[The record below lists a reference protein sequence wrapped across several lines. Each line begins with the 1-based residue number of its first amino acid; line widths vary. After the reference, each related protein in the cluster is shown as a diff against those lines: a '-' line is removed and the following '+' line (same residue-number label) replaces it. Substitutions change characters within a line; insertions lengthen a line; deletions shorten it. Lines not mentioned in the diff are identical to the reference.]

1 MSATRV
7 HLLLSD
13 DWELRG
19 DGSGNMEALQFQTLR
34 RLCDVYEGEGIRGC
48 FNAEVLQQLVH
59 RRLGAGEPALA
70 ALAEEW
76 EAVVREAHGR
86 GHDVQL
92 HLHPQWS
99 AAARRDGHWELS
111 APWSLAEYPRA
122 AVEEMLRAG
131 KEYLE
136 GLLRDA
142 DPAYECVSFRAGSWC
157 IAPSDSALEVLASLG
172 IVFDMSIAAGLYYD
186 SAEVRLDLREVD
198 EPFRP
203 YYPVMSD
210 ARRVSERPQPIVCI
224 PTHTHVPR
232 RANRLARALVR
243 RWTRLPSSPP
253 SVLASRHLAPSD
265 VTIPGAGHRRDYSR
279 VSRAPRDPVDRGALI
294 VTDLVNLSYAQMRD
308 ALDDIRRRADASP
321 SPLPVI
327 LENHTKDIGDF
338 RPLRRFARLL
348 ARTPDVEVVTA
359 REIADGIRRGEYSI
373 RTAGGDA

>member
-1 MSATRV
+1 MSGARI

-19 DGSGNMEALQFQTLR
+19 DGSGNMEALQFRTLR
-34 RLCDVYEGEGIRGC
+34 RLCDVLEAEGLRGC
-48 FNAEVLQQLVH
+48 FNAEVFQQLVH
-59 RRLGAGEPALA
+59 RRLGAGDPALA
-70 ALAEEW
+70 ALADEW

-99 AAARRDGHWELS
+99 AATRRDGRWELS
-111 APWSLAEYPRA
+111 APWSLAEYARP

-136 GLLRDA
+136 SLLRPQ

-157 IAPSDSALEVLASLG
+157 IAPSESALDVLASLG

-210 ARRVSERPQPIVCI
+210 ARRVSDRPQPIVCI

-232 RANRLARALVR
+232 RASRLARALVR
-243 RWTRLPSSPP
+243 RWSRLPSSPP
-253 SVLASRHLAPSD
+253 AAVAERHLAPSD
-265 VTIPGAGHRRDYSR
+265 VSIPEAGHRRDYGR
-279 VSRAPRDPVDRGALI
+279 VSRATRDPAARGALI

-308 ALDDIRRRADASP
+308 ALDDIRRRADAVP
-321 SPLPVI
+321 SPLPVV

-348 ARTPDVEVVTA
+348 ARTPDVEVLTA
-359 REIADGIRRGEYSI
+359 REIADGIRRGVYPI
-373 RTAGGDA
+373 RTARAGG